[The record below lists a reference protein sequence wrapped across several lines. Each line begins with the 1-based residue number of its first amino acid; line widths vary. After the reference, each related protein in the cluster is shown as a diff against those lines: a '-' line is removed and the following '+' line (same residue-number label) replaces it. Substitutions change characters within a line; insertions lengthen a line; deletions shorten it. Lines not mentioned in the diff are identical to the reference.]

1 MHLSAWLRLVRKNRF
16 RVHPTRWGLATT
28 ITLLSGFNSAM
39 RAASNLLYSQQIAQ
53 TELIQPPVFIVG
65 HWRSGTTY
73 LHELMSC
80 DRRFA
85 TPSNY
90 QCFAANHFL
99 VTESWLPKMVWFL
112 MPAQRPMDNVQ
123 TSWDSPQEDEFALCS
138 LGSLSPYLRIAFPN
152 EPHRYWE
159 YLDVQNLAE
168 AERVDWERILT
179 SFLGALTVRHQKRII
194 LKSPTHTARVAPLAR
209 IFPGSRF
216 VHIVR
221 DPRTIFLSTMNL
233 WRVLDEAQA
242 LQRPHHRELRQYVF
256 EALQRMYDAFESQRI
271 HLSQNQI
278 IDVRYEDLVANPVE
292 TMEQIYRSLELDDF
306 EPVRASLQAMTQE
319 KRRYQTNRYEL
330 DSDTEAE
337 ILDRWSTYARKYGYA
352 T

>member
-1 MHLSAWLRLVRKNRF
+1 
-16 RVHPTRWGLATT
+16 
-28 ITLLSGFNSAM
+28 
-39 RAASNLLYSQQIAQ
+39 
-53 TELIQPPVFIVG
+53 
-65 HWRSGTTY
+65 
-73 LHELMSC
+73 
-80 DRRFA
+80 
-85 TPSNY
+85 
-90 QCFAANHFL
+90 
-99 VTESWLPKMVWFL
+99 
-112 MPAQRPMDNVQ
+112 
-123 TSWDSPQEDEFALCS
+123 
-138 LGSLSPYLRIAFPN
+138 
-152 EPHRYWE
+152 
-159 YLDVQNLAE
+159 
-168 AERVDWERILT
+168 
-179 SFLGALTVRHQKRII
+179 
-194 LKSPTHTARVAPLAR
+194 
-209 IFPGSRF
+209 
-216 VHIVR
+216 
-221 DPRTIFLSTMNL
+221 MNL